1 MSSDA
6 SDMVTHAHDP
16 LIEVLAARRE
26 AFVRFVRVRATA
38 AHAARRDPDVIV
50 QAAFLAAVGRR
61 AEFDRSGMTAEAWF
75 YRLLNDA
82 VVSDHRHHRRERR
95 DDRAETGW
103 PSHSSVQGAL
113 GLHADDT
120 SPSEGVARR
129 EAAERVAERVAGVLA
144 ALSPDHQQ
152 ILTLVDLAGLSCVEA
167 AAVVGIDDRAARKRH
182 SRARVKFEVAW
193 GERYGE
199 EDPADDRPD

>member
-1 MSSDA
+1 MSSD
-6 SDMVTHAHDP
+6 VLELGPHARDS
-16 LIEVLAARRE
+16 LLDALVARRE

-38 AHAARRDPDVIV
+38 AHAARRDPDEIV

-120 SPSEGVARR
+120 SPSEGAARR
-129 EAAERVAERVAGVLA
+129 EAAARVAGVLA
-144 ALSPDHQQ
+144 TLSADHQQ
-152 ILTLVDLAGLSCVEA
+152 ILALVDLAGLSCAAA
-167 AAVVGIDDRAARKRH
+167 AAVAGIDAAAARKRH
-182 SRARVKFEVAW
+182 SRARVRFEEVW
-193 GERYGE
+193 GERYGVE
-199 EDPADDRPD
+199 EPADDRPD